1 MHWSRAP
8 SLISCLLQHPRPSPA
23 FTTVRSFSKLN
34 SRHPSTQ
41 HCTTYKTVHISLRCV
56 CNSISAH
63 PNIPRIPY
71 LHIPS
76 PRRPSFSNT
85 QAAISQLQSHRS
97 NWPNRQ
103 YWLCCCSYLFGFILK
118 ERTDAHTLYPPLF
131 GRKYVVFYSLCVNCG
146 PMWLLW
152 KVPFF
157 TLLLFWLYI
166 FLSFLSEGE
175 AHSVRCLWPV
185 WTNRSHR
192 ILSVIKPP
200 AGQIAIVSMYIVY
213 NYFGILYN

>member
-76 PRRPSFSNT
+76 PRRPPFSNT

-103 YWLCCCSYLFGFILK
+103 YWLCCCSCLFGFIIK

-146 PMWLLW
+146 
-152 KVPFF
+152 
-157 TLLLFWLYI
+157 
-166 FLSFLSEGE
+166 
-175 AHSVRCLWPV
+175 V
-185 WTNRSHR
+185 WTHVTSLESSFFHFAV
-192 ILSVIKPP
+192 ILTLHIFVFSIWGRGPFCSLPVTCLDK
-200 AGQIAIVSMYIVY
+200 
-213 NYFGILYN
+213 